1 MITKD
6 RRTDNISQII
16 PFTAI
21 GLAQALGYE
30 LGTHQ
35 EIDWEEEVE
44 SLKHV
49 HMPRYF
55 WQSTTVKPAY
65 CWCFIPSGNRLRRR
79 SRIAKTCA
87 HAQIFLP
94 IDDSRTGLLLGFY
107 TFGKNLLSYDGFF

>member
-55 WQSTTVKPAY
+55 CQSTTVEPAY
-65 CWCFIPSGNRLRRR
+65 CWGFIPSV
-79 SRIAKTCA
+79 KTCY
-87 HAQIFLP
+87 LTM
-94 IDDSRTGLLLGFY
+94 DSFKDVESVAKKDLE
-107 TFGKNLLSYDGFF
+107 